1 MTFDFAAPTRILFGD
16 GRLAE
21 CAPLVAGMGKR
32 ALVMQGGG
40 DRAATLVRQLRERG
54 VAVQVTVMSGEPTV
68 AGVERIAA
76 EARTAGCDVVVAL
89 GGGSVIDAGKAVAAL
104 ITNAEPAREYLE
116 VVGKGRAL
124 ANDPRPVVAIPT
136 TAGTGAEVTRNAVL
150 LAEEEGVKVSLRSP
164 RMLPAVAI
172 LDPLLTHS
180 LPPAATASTG
190 LDALTQ
196 CIEPFVTPFA
206 TPFTDA
212 LAREGM
218 MRAARSLRRAVR
230 DGNDAEARRDMM
242 VTAVCSGMALANARL
257 GAVHG
262 FASPLG
268 GMFPIPHGVACARL
282 LPTVTRVNV
291 RALLQRAPDDPAL
304 ARYAEVAR
312 ILTGDPAAGA
322 GDAAGWLE
330 QLVEACG
337 VPGLGRFGVQEG
349 DVARVVAAARS
360 ASSMKGNPV
369 LLTDSELAEALAEA
383 I

>member
-1 MTFDFAAPTRILFGD
+1 MTFDFAAPTRILFGE

-21 CAPLVAGMGKR
+21 CAPLVAGMGKH

-54 VAVQVTVMSGEPTV
+54 VEVLVTVMSGEPTV
-68 AGVERIAA
+68 AGMERVAA
-76 EARTAGCDVVVAL
+76 DARTAGCDVVVAF

-104 ITNAEPAREYLE
+104 ITNAKPAREYLE
-116 VVGKGRAL
+116 VVGKGGAL
-124 ANDPRPVVAIPT
+124 ENDPLPVVAIPT

-164 RMLPAVAI
+164 RMLAAVAI

-218 MRAARSLRRAVR
+218 MRGARALPRAVR

-268 GMFPIPHGVACARL
+268 GMFPMPHGVACARL

-291 RALLQRAPDDPAL
+291 RALRQRAPDDPAL
-304 ARYAEVAR
+304 TRYAEVAR
-312 ILTGDPAAGA
+312 ILTGDPQAGA
-322 GDAAGWLE
+322 DDAASWLE
-330 QLVEACG
+330 RLVEECG
-337 VPGLGRFGVQEG
+337 IPRLGRFGVKPG

-369 LLTDSELAEALAEA
+369 LLTDAELAEALAEA

>member
-1 MTFDFAAPTRILFGD
+1 MTFDFAAPTRILFGE

-21 CAPLVAGMGKR
+21 CAPLVAGMGTR
-32 ALVMQGGG
+32 VLVMQGGG
-40 DRAATLVRQLRERG
+40 DRAGTLVRQLRERG
-54 VAVQVTVMSGEPTV
+54 VNVHEAVMSGEPTV

-76 EARTAGCDVVVAL
+76 QARSAGCGVVVAF
-89 GGGSVIDAGKAVAAL
+89 GGGSVIDAAKAVAAL
-104 ITNAEPAREYLE
+104 VTNTEPAREYLE
-116 VVGKGRAL
+116 VVGKGSAL
-124 ANDPRPVVAIPT
+124 ANDPLPLIAIPT

-150 LAEEEGVKVSLRSP
+150 LAEEEGVKVSLRSA

-218 MRAARSLRRAVR
+218 MRAARALRRAVR

-242 VTAVCSGMALANARL
+242 IAAVCSGMALANARL

-268 GMFPIPHGVACARL
+268 GMFPVPHGVACARL

-291 RALLQRAPDDPAL
+291 RALQQRAPYAPAL

-312 ILTGDPAAGA
+312 LLTGDSAAVA
-322 GDAAGWLE
+322 DDAAPWLV
-330 QLVEACG
+330 QLVDECRI
-337 VPGLGRFGVQEG
+337 PRLGRYGVQPG
-349 DVARVVAAARS
+349 DVARVAAAARS
-360 ASSMKGNPV
+360 ARSMKGNPV
-369 LLTDSELAEALAEA
+369 LLTDTELAEALAEA

>member
-1 MTFDFAAPTRILFGD
+1 MTFDFAAPTRILFGE
-16 GRLAE
+16 GRIAE
-21 CAPLVAGMGKR
+21 CAPLVAEMGKR

-68 AGVERIAA
+68 GGAERITA
-76 EARTAGCDVVVAL
+76 EARRMGCDVVVAF
-89 GGGSVIDAGKAVAAL
+89 GGGSVIDAAKAVAAL
-104 ITNAEPAREYLE
+104 ITNTAPAREYLE

-124 ANDPRPVVAIPT
+124 ANDPLPVIAIPT

-150 LAEEEGVKVSLRSP
+150 LAEAEGVKVSLRSP
-164 RMLPAVAI
+164 RMPPAVAI

-190 LDALTQ
+190 HDALTQ
-196 CIEPFVTPFA
+196 CLEPFVTPFA

-242 VTAVCSGMALANARL
+242 IAAVCSGMALANARL

-262 FASPLG
+262 FAAPLG
-268 GMFPIPHGVACARL
+268 GMFPVPHGVACARL
-282 LPTVTRVNV
+282 LPTVTRMNV
-291 RALLQRAPDDPAL
+291 RALLQRAPDAPAL

-312 ILTGDPAAGA
+312 ILTGDPAAVADDA
-322 GDAAGWLE
+322 GPWLA
-330 QLVEACG
+330 QLVDECG
-337 VPGLGRFGVQEG
+337 IPRLGRYGVQPG
-349 DVARVVAAARS
+349 DVARVTAAARS

-369 LLTDSELAEALAEA
+369 LLTDAELAEALAEA